1 MIFKPAVLLSGGN
14 SLRVCGG
21 FWMRYLLR
29 LVVFLLVVSSAGV
42 AAQTIVNAGFEEA
55 EGRWGD
61 RDGPAGWTLRLK
73 ASDDECCVVE
83 SDDLVKE
90 VLRAFR
96 FTEVARGF
104 GDSRLEQ
111 CVPLGEL
118 SALQLSA
125 QVRVEEPDPEL
136 AVRLRVDFYAD
147 DDCETESAAAGEE
160 QIETSIGLRDRKST
174 RLNSSHVAISYAV
187 FCLKKKKQETSVRI

>member
-1 MIFKPAVLLSGGN
+1 
-14 SLRVCGG
+14 
-21 FWMRYLLR
+21 MRYLLR

-73 ASDDECCVVE
+73 ASDDQRGVVE
-83 SDDLVKE
+83 SHDFVKE
-90 VLRAFR
+90 GRRAFR

-111 CVPLGEL
+111 CVPLGER

-125 QVRVEEPDPEL
+125 QVRVGERDPEL
-136 AVRLRVDFYAD
+136 AVRLRVDCDAD
-147 DDCETESAAAGEE
+147 GGCEPGSAPAGEE
-160 QIETSIGLRDRKST
+160 QMEPSIGRSAERTPAGEWARVESEVRRRGEPGEDVRAPRISLRESAR
-174 RLNSSHVAISYAV
+174 RN
-187 FCLKKKKQETSVRI
+187 